1 MVDVLRNHYK
11 TTGENYVL
19 NSDPPIY
26 TQVVVWGISFT
37 LNQTFGWLLVPKH

>member
-11 TTGENYVL
+11 TTGENYVS

-26 TQVVVWGISFT
+26 TQVVVCGINFT
-37 LNQTFGWLLVPKH
+37 FNKSNFYAS

>member
-1 MVDVLRNHYK
+1 MVDVKRNHYK

-26 TQVVVWGISFT
+26 IQVVACGIT
-37 LNQTFGWLLVPKH
+37 LLLINQTSMPPSP